1 MVTHKMVFCYS
12 LHILVLIIIYT
23 CMSLYYKSTQ
33 HIDRQFQS
41 PITEEERKLLMVTA
55 RAFIRAL
62 DSANIPYMIYS
73 GTLLGSYRHHDLIP
87 WDDDFDILINASL
100 RNAVKRFVAK
110 YDDSFAL
117 YVPNFQDFAWKYYRK
132 DMALKTLPNLPFGWP
147 YVDIFFFNE
156 NETHIWD
163 DISYLS
169 KEFTFRKDKV
179 FPLQRRLFSSMQ
191 LSAPCN
197 PLHMLSTYHIQSCK
211 SRSMSHKHEVIL
223 PKNSYRVIPC
233 QALTG
238 FYPFVHHTKTE
249 DGWKETLKVG
259 DIVLYSIDVKEY
271 C

>member
-1 MVTHKMVFCYS
+1 MAKREMIFCYS
-12 LHILVLIIIYT
+12 LYILVLIVIYT
-23 CMSLYYKSTQ
+23 CFSLHYKSTQ
-33 HIDRQFQS
+33 TIDKQFQNS
-41 PITEEERKLLMVTA
+41 ITEEERKLLMETA
-55 RAFIRAL
+55 RVFIRAL
-62 DSANIPYMIYS
+62 DNANIPYMMYS

-87 WDDDFDILINASL
+87 WDDDIDVFINGSL
-100 RNAVKRFVAK
+100 KNAVKRFVAK

-147 YVDIFFFNE
+147 YIDIFFYNE

-163 DISYLS
+163 DISHFA

-179 FPLQRRLFSSMQ
+179 FPLHQRLFASMQ

-197 PLHMLSTYHIQSCK
+197 PLHVLNMYNIQSCK
-211 SRSMSHKHEVIL
+211 SCTMSHKHELIL
-223 PKNSYRVIPC
+223 PRSLYRVVPC
-233 QALTG
+233 QELTD
-238 FYPFVHHTKTE
+238 YHPFVHHTKTE

-259 DIVLYSIDVKEY
+259 DIALYSIDVKEF

>member
-1 MVTHKMVFCYS
+1 MAIRQMVCRYS
-12 LHILVLIIIYT
+12 LHILVLIVIYT
-23 CMSLYYKSTQ
+23 CFSLYYKSIP
-33 HIDRQFQS
+33 HIEEQFQS
-41 PITEEERKLLMVTA
+41 SITEEEQKLLMETA

-62 DSANIPYMIYS
+62 DSANIPYIIYS

-87 WDDDFDILINASL
+87 WDDDFDILINGSFK
-100 RNAVKRFVAK
+100 NAVKRFVAK

-117 YVPNFQDFAWKYYRK
+117 YVPDFQDFAWKYYRK

-147 YVDIFFFNE
+147 YVDIFFFKE

-163 DISYLS
+163 DISHVS

-179 FPLQRRLFSSMQ
+179 FPLHQRPFSSMQ

-197 PLHMLSTYHIQSCK
+197 PLHMLNMYNIQSCK
-211 SRSMSHKHEVIL
+211 SRTMSHKHEVVL
-223 PKNSYRVIPC
+223 PRNYYRVVPC
-233 QALTG
+233 QVLTD